1 MRWSAVVWV
10 SAMSCLYC
18 CLSSSGGLKI
28 WASLHVTQLWSD
40 ANMLFF
46 LIVLLLLSFQSKGF

>member
-10 SAMSCLYC
+10 SAMSCLYY

-46 LIVLLLLSFQSKGF
+46 NSAFVAEFSE